1 MAVVLAAIVSGLY
14 GTVVRSPVTPICRAG
29 VPCSAPAAHV
39 RLTFMRNGVAV
50 RSVVTTSTG
59 AYRVTLAPGL
69 YRVVLPR
76 SMRLARPEPRLVTV
90 TRGASRRLIL
100 TIDTGIR

>member
-1 MAVVLAAIVSGLY
+1 MAVVLAVVVSGLY
-14 GTVVRSPVTPICRAG
+14 GTVVRSPATPTCRVG

-39 RLTFMRNGVAV
+39 RLAFMRNGVAV

-59 AYRVTLAPGL
+59 AYRVRLAPGL
-69 YRVVLPR
+69 YRIALPT
-76 SMRLARPEPRLVTV
+76 MRLARAKPAFVTV